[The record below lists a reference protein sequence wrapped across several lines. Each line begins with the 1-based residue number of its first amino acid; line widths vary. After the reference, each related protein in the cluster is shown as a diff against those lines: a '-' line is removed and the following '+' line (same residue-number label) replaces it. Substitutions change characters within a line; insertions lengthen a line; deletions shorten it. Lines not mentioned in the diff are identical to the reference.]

1 MVFYCPHLQRLHLLR
16 GRLGSKMSMKM
27 TLMKKIQI
35 KAKSHLPVIHGL
47 VPIDSINVMVMLCP
61 LPHRRLKLWTNEKN
75 MSFENIFFMKFQK
88 NLSFEKNI
96 FFLKN
101 KCYPTFSVRTWLPW

>member
-16 GRLGSKMSMKM
+16 GRLGSKISMKM
-27 TLMKKIQI
+27 TLTKNIQI

-47 VPIDSINVMVMLCP
+47 VPIDSINVMVMLYL
-61 LPHRRLKLWTNEKN
+61 LPHRRLKLKKN
-75 MSFENIFFMKFQK
+75 QK

-96 FFLKN
+96 F
-101 KCYPTFSVRTWLPW
+101 S